1 MGWSLGKA
9 FKSVGRKISSGAKKF
24 ASKAVSTV
32 KSAVTVGTTGL
43 KNLYNPETIASA
55 IQGYSQ
61 GGIAGA
67 VAGASVTA
75 LGATMSEL
83 DKSGEYN
90 PDYAYKKYG
99 FPSNEEYQM
108 ALSYGYQSYDD
119 WKTVKDLLGSNV
131 TTTQVVTPVSDAAS
145 TKVDDAGNIVV
156 SSGNSVT
163 KKEIGSG
170 VGGLALGALALKVMG
185 VI

>member
-1 MGWSLGKA
+1 MSFKSF
-9 FKSVGRKISSGAKKF
+9 FKSVGKKVSSGVKKF
-24 ASKAVSTV
+24 ASKSVSAV

-55 IQGYSQ
+55 IQGYQQ

-75 LGATMSEL
+75 LGATMTEL
-83 DKSGEYN
+83 DKSGDYN

-99 FPSNEEYQM
+99 FPSNEEYQI
-108 ALSYGYQSYDD
+108 ALSYGYQNYDD

-131 TTTQVVTPVSDAAS
+131 TTTQVVTPASDVAS
-145 TKVDDAGNIVV
+145 TKVDNSGNIVV
-156 SSGNSVT
+156 SSGNTVE
-163 KKEIGSG
+163 KKEKSSG